1 MYLVY
6 GNSLVEIKEKI
17 NKIIET
23 INTSNIIK
31 YNYTETDIDLI
42 LEDACYF
49 SMFDDKKCIVISD
62 CIFLTS
68 KEKDSANIDKL
79 LRYIKNPNE
88 KTIIIFSLNE
98 EKLDERKKITKELKK
113 CCEVFTFNKK
123 DNKNI
128 ISIIMENLNNE
139 NYDIESAALNELLVR
154 CENNEDT
161 ILNELEKLK
170 MYKINDKKIELNDVI
185 TVVPKSLENNIYK
198 LTNAI
203 SEKNKNEIFR
213 IYKELIDN
221 KTDEFIII
229 GLLES
234 QFRLFLSIKVL
245 LEDGKNQYE
254 INEVLKE
261 HPYRIQLGIKESV
274 KFKKK
279 ELINYLEKLYEIDK
293 SKKTGEIC
301 ENNSLEMFLLEM
313 WGKNG
318 KIR

>member
-23 INTSNIIK
+23 INTNNVIK

-42 LEDACYF
+42 LEDACYL

-68 KEKDSANIDKL
+68 KEKDSINIDKL

-113 CCEVFTFNKK
+113 CCEVFAFNKK

-128 ISIIMENLNNE
+128 ISIIMENLNKE
-139 NYDIESAALNELLVR
+139 NYDIESAALNELLIR
-154 CENNEDT
+154 CENNKDT

-170 MYKINDKKIELNDVI
+170 MYKISDKKIKLNDVI

-203 SEKNKNEIFR
+203 SDKNKNEIFR
-213 IYKELIDN
+213 IYKELIES

-254 INEVLKE
+254 INEILKE
-261 HPYRIQLGIKESV
+261 HPYRIQLGIKEST

-279 ELINYLEKLYEIDK
+279 E
-293 SKKTGEIC
+293 
-301 ENNSLEMFLLEM
+301 
-313 WGKNG
+313 
-318 KIR
+318 